1 MPQSSNDD
9 DAQQRT
15 EMLANRLRT
24 LLDAAEA
31 TRGSEVTF
39 AEISDY
45 LATKSITLSRAR
57 WSYMINAHRLVD
69 DTVLLDGI
77 SSFFAVPNG
86 YLRGE
91 TILPDKVAAQL
102 DLVRALRAS
111 KVRSFAARTLGD
123 HSPETLR
130 AIIEF
135 LDNEEAARAGGTQS

>member
-1 MPQSSNDD
+1 MPKSPNDD
-9 DAQQRT
+9 TQART

-39 AEISDY
+39 GEIAEY
-45 LATKSITLSRAR
+45 LSTKKITLSRAR
-57 WSYMINAHRLVD
+57 WSYMINGHRLVD
-69 DTVLLDGI
+69 DPELLDGI
-77 SSFFAVPNG
+77 SSFFDVPSG

-91 TILPDKVAAQL
+91 AILPDQVAAQL